1 MVAHVAVTAL
11 ARAGAT
17 GARAATGV
25 TVRAV
30 RVGGRA
36 AAAGVRSGARAGGKA
51 TAAGAR
57 AGGKATAA
65 GARAGGK
72 ATAGGSRSGL
82 RSVRPGGVRR
92 PPRGPGGQWG
102 RGRSRGRTSEGAEG
116 PAGEQGGAVSAD
128 AMPQVARGAGQA
140 LRTIRRVVRPLRRSR
155 RRRRLLR
162 GLTDKAK
169 EQRQRQRRRV
179 RRLAALVGLLFFLM
193 FATSFAA
200 VGGVG
205 ERPDTSVP
213 GGSGTVAG
221 IPYADLFNATAE
233 LGIDPRLVAAVAWA
247 ESGFDPD
254 VVSCERAS
262 AAGALGIMQFMPG
275 TARGMGIDPCDPA
288 EAIPAGARYLLTQ
301 YERFGSWE
309 LALAAYN
316 AGPGAV
322 EQYGGIP
329 PYPETQKYVPK
340 IMTKWDAYKEQFPSG
355 DVDGGG
361 DGGPGDPM
369 GSTERYTERSITPTT
384 QRLLDALIPEFGRG
398 LGVGCYRDGDSGE
411 HPLGRA
417 CDLIM
422 SSPLNTMPTE
432 EYLEHGW
439 RMANWLVANADEYD
453 VYYVIWQEK
462 IWSNS
467 RPGAGWQPYTRYP
480 NGNLQQNH
488 YDHVHVSVY

>member
-11 ARAGAT
+11 ARAGAS

-57 AGGKATAA
+57 AGG
-65 GARAGGK
+65 R
-72 ATAGGSRSGL
+72 ATAGGARSGL
-82 RSVRPGGVRR
+82 RSVRPGGVHR
-92 PPRGPGGQWG
+92 PPRGPGGPQG
-102 RGRSRGRTSEGAEG
+102 RGRSGGRTSEGAEG
-116 PAGEQGGAVSAD
+116 PAGEQGGAASAD

-140 LRTIRRVVRPLRRSR
+140 LRTIRRVVRPLRRR

-179 RRLAALVGLLFFLM
+179 RRLAVLVALLFLLM

-205 ERPDTSVP
+205 ERPDASVP

-254 VVSCERAS
+254 VVSCARAS
-262 AAGALGIMQFMPG
+262 GAGALGIMQFMPG
-275 TARGMGIDPCDPA
+275 TAQGMGIDPCDPA
-288 EAIPAGARYLLTQ
+288 EAIPAGARYLLAQ
-301 YERFGSWE
+301 YERFDSWE

-329 PYPETQKYVPK
+329 PYAETQTYVPK
-340 IMTKWDAYKEQFPSG
+340 VMSKWDDYQQQFPSG
-355 DVDGGG
+355 GVDGG
-361 DGGPGDPM
+361 DGGPGEPM
-369 GSTERYTERSITPTT
+369 GSTERYTERSITPTM
-384 QRLLDALIPEFGRG
+384 QRLLDALISEFGRG

-417 CDLIM
+417 CDFIM

-467 RPGAGWQPYTRYP
+467 RPDAGWQPYTRYP

-488 YDHVHVSVY
+488 YDHVHISVY